1 MSRETLIKRTY
12 NTITKLPDDKVKEV
26 SDFADFIMKRHE
38 EELLNQGI
46 ENLSANSKSFYF
58 LSEEEDLYT
67 VQDLKQKY

>member
-46 ENLSANSKSFYF
+46 ENLAVNSKSFYF

>member
-46 ENLSANSKSFYF
+46 ENLAANSKSFYF

>member
-46 ENLSANSKSFYF
+46 ENLTANSKSFNF

>member
-46 ENLSANSKSFYF
+46 ENLAANSKSFYF
-58 LSEEEDLYT
+58 LNEEEDLYT